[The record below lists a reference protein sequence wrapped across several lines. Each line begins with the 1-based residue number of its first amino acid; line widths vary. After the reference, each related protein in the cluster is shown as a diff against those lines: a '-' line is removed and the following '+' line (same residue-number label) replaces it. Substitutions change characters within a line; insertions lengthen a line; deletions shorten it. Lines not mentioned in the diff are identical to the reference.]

1 MLMLLL
7 PINMVIPAKI
17 RFGAT
22 TPKLFQIMVVQ
33 SMNDTNV
40 LLWRKLYVVP
50 YVVLSPVAQ
59 ANIHS

>member
-1 MLMLLL
+1 
-7 PINMVIPAKI
+7 MVIPAKI

-22 TPKLFQIMVVQ
+22 TPKLFQNMVVQ
-33 SMNDTNV
+33 SMDDTNV